1 MGRRRDAGSGTKEH
15 GTMEREYDK
24 ELLDFIQNS
33 PSVYHMIAG
42 QKQRL
47 LAAGYTQLLESE
59 AWELRPGG
67 KYFITRNGSA
77 IAAFRVPE
85 GPFRGF
91 MIMASHSDSPALK
104 VKEHPEITVEGT
116 YRKLNVELYGGA
128 LLAPWFDRPLSV
140 AGRLFLRT
148 AEGVRPCLV
157 DAGRDLVLIPSLAI
171 HMNRGVN
178 EGVKL
183 DTQKDTLPLLGGSQA
198 DLKAMVA
205 QNAGVAPE
213 DILSWDLYLYS
224 RAQGT
229 VFGGEKEF
237 IAAPRLDDLECVFAA
252 TKAFLAG
259 RNRENVTVLALFD
272 NEEIGSLTRQGA
284 DSTFLGDVLERVA
297 LSCGK
302 DREGLYRAI
311 AGGFM
316 LSADNAHAVHPD
328 SPEKSDPTN
337 RCYLNEGVVVKHSPR
352 YASDALTA
360 GVFQAICQKAGVPVQ
375 VYYNNSRIPG
385 GGTLGNLSGSHVA
398 LPTVDIG
405 LPQLSMHSP
414 YETAGAKDL
423 EYMVQAMEAFYKT
436 VLTVTG
442 QDAYEIS

>member
-1 MGRRRDAGSGTKEH
+1 MIH
-15 GTMEREYDK
+15 Q
-24 ELLDFIQNS
+24 LFDFIQCS
-33 PSVYHMIAG
+33 PTASHTAATVRAMLVQAG
-42 QKQRL
+42 F
-47 LAAGYTQLLESE
+47 TQLLESQP
-59 AWELRPGG
+59 WDLQPGG
-67 KYFITRNGSA
+67 RYYTTRGMSSL
-77 IAAFRVPE
+77 IAFQVPKAD
-85 GPFRGF
+85 FHGF
-91 MIMASHSDSPALK
+91 SVIAPHGDSPCFK
-104 VKEHPEITVEGT
+104 VKESPELRVDGQYT
-116 YRKLNVELYGGA
+116 KLNTEVYGGMQLA
-128 LLAPWFDRPLSV
+128 LWTDRPLSV
-140 AGRLFLRT
+140 AGRLAVRT
-148 AEGVRPCLV
+148 ENGVKGVLCDIR
-157 DAGRDLVLIPSLAI
+157 RDLLLIPGVAI

-183 DTQKDTLPLLGGSQA
+183 DPQKDTLPLLGGSQA
-198 DLKAMVA
+198 DLKKLVA
-205 QNAGVAPE
+205 EYAGVAPE

-229 VFGGEKEF
+229 VFGAEKEF

-252 TKAFLAG
+252 AKAFLAG
-259 RNRENVTVLALFD
+259 ENRENVTVLSLFD
-272 NEEIGSLTRQGA
+272 NEETGSLTRQGA
-284 DSTFLGDVLERVA
+284 DSPFLSEVLERIS

-302 DREGLYRAI
+302 SREEHLRAI
-311 AGGFM
+311 ASGFM

-337 RCYLNEGVVVKHSPR
+337 RCYLNGGVVVKHSPR

-360 GVFQAICQKAGVPVQ
+360 GLFQRICQKAGVPVQ